1 MTEIQQEH
9 SKAVEEL
16 SSRLAA
22 VRRELCPAFIS
33 DGRFWKIYFVL
44 LHSRL
49 SKEDAEL
56 LSTSQV
62 RTTSL
67 LSRVTSS
74 NFSVQVCK
82 LKAFVPQ
89 ECRPSELP

>member
-9 SKAVEEL
+9 AKAVKEL

-22 VRRELCPAFIS
+22 VHRELCPAFIS

-49 SKEDAEL
+49 NKEDAEL

-62 RTTSL
+62 CAMSL
-67 LSRVTSS
+67 LSKVTSS
-74 NFSVQVCK
+74 DC
-82 LKAFVPQ
+82 
-89 ECRPSELP
+89 

>member
-1 MTEIQQEH
+1 MTEVQQEH
-9 SKAVEEL
+9 VKAVEDL

-22 VRRELCPAFIS
+22 VHRELCPAFIS

-67 LSRVTSS
+67 VFKCREVQPLVCPGEKYLCLKRSR
-74 NFSVQVCK
+74 
-82 LKAFVPQ
+82 LLEIP
-89 ECRPSELP
+89 